1 MKAFLIFLGFIATI
15 SIVSRT
21 PPDVNRAIDP
31 TPVPKAAP
39 APRPWHTPSRLEVSG
54 PLGDRKLDIKRSV
67 K

>member
-1 MKAFLIFLGFIATI
+1 MKALIIFLGFIATI

-39 APRPWHTPSRLEVSG
+39 APHPWSTPSRLEISG
-54 PLGDRKLDIKRSV
+54 PLGDKKLGPKGAV